1 MSEVRAKK
9 LVALVQGLVAKFF
22 TLHHDEWGIDDM
34 VLVDDVFAS
43 SDLKNIDIWVS
54 FSPHEEKRAQK
65 NYDVLV
71 KHMHELNNYL
81 FANLN
86 AKRMPKVHI
95 KLANP
100 AETFK
105 MLDLFATLED
115 RDKDAR
121 DSQADTD
128 DDSSSQ

>member
-34 VLVDDVFAS
+34 ILVDDVFAS

-54 FSPHEEKRAQK
+54 FSPHDEKRAQK
-65 NYDVLV
+65 NYEILL
-71 KHMHELNNYL
+71 KHMHEMNNYI

-86 AKRMPKVHI
+86 AKRMPKVHL

-115 RDKDAR
+115 RHEGDSTTDQGSNP
-121 DSQADTD
+121 DSQ
-128 DDSSSQ
+128 